1 MVCNDSVL
9 LSNLRVS
16 ERASKIHERRFRKV
30 QASSYSNA
38 TGHSHVLEEA
48 SETRMYHYCN
58 IRRDSV
64 VSH

>member
-9 LSNLRVS
+9 LSNLRVL
-16 ERASKIHERRFRKV
+16 ERASEIHERFRKV
-30 QASSYSNA
+30 LASSYSNA

-58 IRRDSV
+58 IRKDSV